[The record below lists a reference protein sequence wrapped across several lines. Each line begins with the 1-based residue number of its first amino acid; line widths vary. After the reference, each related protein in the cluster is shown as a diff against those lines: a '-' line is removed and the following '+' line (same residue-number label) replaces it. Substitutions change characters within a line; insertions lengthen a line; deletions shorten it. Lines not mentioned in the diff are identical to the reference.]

1 MAGTENLPN
10 GAATTNKVI
19 EEMKTID
26 IPLGQ
31 STLINSQT
39 VDPIPQTLSQSTS
52 NVPETFQEYERLQA
66 ELQRVQKE
74 NAELKVRLDSMQRLE
89 ANRDI
94 EQRK

>member
-1 MAGTENLPN
+1 MPN

-39 VDPIPQTLSQSTS
+39 VDPIPPTLSQSTS
-52 NVPETFQEYERLQA
+52 SVPETFQEYERLQA

>member
-1 MAGTENLPN
+1 MPN

-39 VDPIPQTLSQSTS
+39 VDPIPPTLSQSTS

>member
-1 MAGTENLPN
+1 
-10 GAATTNKVI
+10 
-19 EEMKTID
+19 MKTID

-39 VDPIPQTLSQSTS
+39 VDSIPPTLSQSTS
-52 NVPETFQEYERLQA
+52 NVETFQEYERLQA

>member
-1 MAGTENLPN
+1 MPN

-39 VDPIPQTLSQSTS
+39 VDPMPPTLSQSTL

>member
-1 MAGTENLPN
+1 MPN

-39 VDPIPQTLSQSTS
+39 VDPIPPTLSQSTS
-52 NVPETFQEYERLQA
+52 NVPETFQEYGRLQA

>member
-1 MAGTENLPN
+1 
-10 GAATTNKVI
+10 
-19 EEMKTID
+19 MKTID

-39 VDPIPQTLSQSTS
+39 VDPIPPTLSQSTS
-52 NVPETFQEYERLQA
+52 NVETFQEYERLQA

>member
-1 MAGTENLPN
+1 MPN

-39 VDPIPQTLSQSTS
+39 VDPIPPTLSQSTS
-52 NVPETFQEYERLQA
+52 NVPETFQENERLQA

>member
-1 MAGTENLPN
+1 LPN

-39 VDPIPQTLSQSTS
+39 VDPIPPTLSQSTS